1 VGSNGIFDAFDG
13 EAPDESPDGDVISTI
28 EDDSGGQPQGNPF
41 DTTAINHV
49 PENAEP
55 KAAENIQSPAPGTGE
70 DREMETDR
78 KTGEEQQPFIPSK
91 AAASTVLNDGPRKLN
106 KQLILR
112 IGVGTLA
119 FFIIGTTFIAPLF
132 NTKKTPAVKKPD
144 TVTMNP
150 VDYSAL
156 VPKKDREKPTVIEE
170 QEDDEEIL
178 DNLPPVNPEYR
189 YAPPEEK
196 KAEPVTVAG
205 SGNVSSR
212 PDTKGDRLQGKS
224 ISGIKGV
231 TPTQSQYLGGGGIP
245 NQTYTQTP
253 VPANPYAQFG
263 MPSKEDYTAQMLSG
277 YQQQNY
283 STGSSYTNQN
293 DQSGKMNFYNAG
305 RDNAGN
311 GVWLGP
317 ATVWQGTI
325 FEAVLTSAIN
335 TDLPGE
341 VTAVI
346 SKNIY
351 SSLDGRYLLI
361 PQNSKLYGSYNSSI
375 SYSQSRVQVGWHTLI
390 RPDGYA
396 VSLGNMAATDAQG
409 AAGVKGIINDHLF
422 QYVKALALMS
432 VFNIINA
439 EFENSA
445 AGTDNQYVQNIM
457 ANSQSVATTLGS
469 KLIDR
474 AMDVQPTI
482 TIKAGLKINI
492 VANTT
497 LALPPLPP
505 YDITMPYHR

>member
-1 VGSNGIFDAFDG
+1 VDFEREEAGAGGIFDAFSNSDDG
-13 EAPDESPDGDVISTI
+13 EDGVAGTIEMKTPPRGDNQDAIIDNPFEGGQGDAHVSPPDEARAPAY
-28 EDDSGGQPQGNPF
+28 
-41 DTTAINHV
+41 DTTAGGAV
-49 PENAEP
+49 EQEP
-55 KAAENIQSPAPGTGE
+55 FA
-70 DREMETDR
+70 
-78 KTGEEQQPFIPSK
+78 PSK
-91 AAASTVLNDGPRKLN
+91 APAAAILEKGPRKLN
-106 KQLILR
+106 K
-112 IGVGTLA
+112 
-119 FFIIGTTFIAPLF
+119 TFILYVLCTVFSAFVIFTLFVSPLSGKKKAEK
-132 NTKKTPAVKKPD
+132 TKKPNTTAV
-144 TVTMNP
+144 TP

-156 VPKKDREKPTVIEE
+156 VPRKERDDLPARNEAA
-170 QEDDEEIL
+170 EDDAIL
-178 DNLPPVNPEYR
+178 NSLPPVDPEYR
-189 YAPPEEK
+189 YVSPAEQA
-196 KAEPVTVAG
+196 AEPAAASGGGGG
-205 SGNVSSR
+205 SSH
-212 PDTKGDRLQGKS
+212 PDTRGDRLQSKS
-224 ISGIKGV
+224 ISGIKGI

-245 NQTYTQTP
+245 NQPYALPPT
-253 VPANPYAQFG
+253 PANPYAPFG
-263 MPSKEDYTAQMLSG
+263 MPSKEAYTAQTLAG
-277 YQQQNY
+277 YPQNAPAY
-283 STGSSYTNQN
+283 PSGSSYQNQN
-293 DQSGKMNFYNAG
+293 DQDGKMNFYNAG
-305 RDNAGN
+305 RENAGN

-317 ATVWQGTI
+317 AAVWQGTI

-361 PQNSKLYGSYNSSI
+361 PQNSRLYGSYSSSI

-409 AAGVKGIINDHLF
+409 AAGVRGVINDHLF

-432 VFNIINA
+432 VFNIINS
-439 EFENSA
+439 EFAYTA
-445 AGTDNQYVQNIM
+445 AGTNNQYVQNVL
-457 ANSQSVATTLGS
+457 ADSQSVTATLGS

-505 YDITMPYHR
+505 YDVTMPYRR

>member
-1 VGSNGIFDAFDG
+1 VGLDDEDTGEGGIFDAFSHPEDG
-13 EAPDESPDGDVISTI
+13 EDGAAGIETPQAGDNQDEIITNPFEDDAGNEPASPPGETEQPPPAYDTAPDE
-28 EDDSGGQPQGNPF
+28 
-41 DTTAINHV
+41 
-49 PENAEP
+49 
-55 KAAENIQSPAPGTGE
+55 
-70 DREMETDR
+70 TDR
-78 KTGEEQQPFIPSK
+78 QEPFTPSK
-91 AAASTVLNDGPRKLN
+91 APASAVLEKGPHKLN
-106 KQLILR
+106 KTLILSTVF
-112 IGVGTLA
+112 GVFAVLAIFTL
-119 FFIIGTTFIAPLF
+119 FVSPLMG
-132 NTKKTPAVKKPD
+132 KKKAEKSKKPASAS
-144 TVTMNP
+144 VSL

-156 VPKKDREKPTVIEE
+156 IPKKTLPLQGGYE
-170 QEDDEEIL
+170 EDDDEIL
-178 DNLPPVNPEYR
+178 SNLPPVDPEYQ
-189 YAPPEEK
+189 YKEPAEETPQ
-196 KAEPVTVAG
+196 PVTAG
-205 SGNVSSR
+205 GRRASDR

-231 TPTQSQYLGGGGIP
+231 TPTQSQYLGAGGIP
-245 NQTYTQTP
+245 NQAYTQAP
-253 VPANPYAQFG
+253 PPANPYARFG
-263 MPSKEDYTAQMLSG
+263 MPSKEDYTAQMLSR

-283 STGSSYTNQN
+283 STPSPGSSYANQN
-293 DQSGKMNFYNAG
+293 DQSGKMSFYNAG
-305 RDNAGN
+305 RDNAGG

-317 ATVWQGTI
+317 AAIWQGTI
-325 FEAVLTSAIN
+325 FEAVLTSAVN

-351 SSLDGRYLLI
+351 SSLDGRHLLI

-396 VSLGNMAATDAQG
+396 VSLGNMAVADAQG
-409 AAGVKGIINDHLF
+409 AAGVKGVINDHLF

-432 VFNIINA
+432 VFNIINS
-439 EFENSA
+439 EFESSA
-445 AGTDNQYVQNIM
+445 ADTDNQYVQNIL
-457 ANSQSVATTLGS
+457 ANSQSVAATLGS

-505 YDITMPYHR
+505 YDVTMPYHR